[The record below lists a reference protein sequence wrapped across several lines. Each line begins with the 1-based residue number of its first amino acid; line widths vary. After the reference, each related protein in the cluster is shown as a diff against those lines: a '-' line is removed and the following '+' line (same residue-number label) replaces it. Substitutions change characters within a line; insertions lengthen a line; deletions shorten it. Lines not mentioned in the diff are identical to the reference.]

1 MNNQVTENEEE
12 QTEEETADEGESDKA
27 EGIDGT
33 PAESSKGVEE
43 EDKGSDTSVE
53 ELDHKMLRTFTKPKA
68 TDELVNSWWET
79 VMSTFQL
86 KKNKSSD
93 SKEPE
98 EEVEPEKGT
107 KVVSSTTNVRLLLS
121 QEPENQQG
129 ETKAKEDIESI
140 VSTNGKAIADHKSEF
155 EDVITK
161 IERTPKQEKTNDN
174 SVLVDNLNMIQNAT
188 TSNNGGVAS
197 LEKAEYDEYKNN
209 EESESTKT
217 AKVRTKL
224 KVRVGKFKGQILS
237 KT

>member
-1 MNNQVTENEEE
+1 MLKTKSKEEESDDDPEDLDDEDLDDLHRRFMNNQVTENEEK

-98 EEVEPEKGT
+98 EEVEPEK
-107 KVVSSTTNVRLLLS
+107 RD
-121 QEPENQQG
+121 QG
-129 ETKAKEDIESI
+129 
-140 VSTNGKAIADHKSEF
+140 
-155 EDVITK
+155 
-161 IERTPKQEKTNDN
+161 
-174 SVLVDNLNMIQNAT
+174 
-188 TSNNGGVAS
+188 
-197 LEKAEYDEYKNN
+197 
-209 EESESTKT
+209 
-217 AKVRTKL
+217 
-224 KVRVGKFKGQILS
+224 GQ
-237 KT
+237 